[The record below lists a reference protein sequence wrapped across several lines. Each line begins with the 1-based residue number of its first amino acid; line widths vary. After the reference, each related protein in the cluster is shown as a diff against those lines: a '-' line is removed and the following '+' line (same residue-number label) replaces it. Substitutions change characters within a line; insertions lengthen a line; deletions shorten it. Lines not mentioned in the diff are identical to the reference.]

1 MLCFVLFCFFN
12 NFFIA
17 EDESKKK
24 SVNVDKII

>member
-1 MLCFVLFCFFN
+1 MLCFVFFFN
-12 NFFIA
+12 YFFIA